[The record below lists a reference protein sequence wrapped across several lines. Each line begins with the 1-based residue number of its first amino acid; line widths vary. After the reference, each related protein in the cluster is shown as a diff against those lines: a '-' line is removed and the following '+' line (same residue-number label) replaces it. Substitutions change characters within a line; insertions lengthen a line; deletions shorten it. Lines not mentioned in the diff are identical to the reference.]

1 MTADIN
7 LPTKSVNWTW
17 IWPGWSQISMHKCMP
32 RSLQAGS
39 QPKKSRPKKK
49 SCLHLITLV
58 AVFVLASSLLGQTTG
73 TGDTSVTAVRGESW
87 LLHLGRS
94 FGETSMGK
102 TWNLGPPPPPDP
114 GTELP
119 PWQLNLSPGF
129 PAPIVT
135 LHGSDLYR
143 MTCQGCHKESGQGA
157 PPEINS
163 IIDPVR
169 ATSVAAIA
177 ARMKA
182 AGREMSRAD
191 TSAMAKESKAMLL
204 QRLHIG
210 GQHMLAPTMSE
221 AEIRSLV
228 AYLEQLAAIPGAEK
242 NQIAVK
248 ESSYRIGEHIVKST
262 CHVCH
267 SATGPNPSPD
277 QILKGAIPPLSSLT
291 TRVSLS
297 GFVRKVT
304 SGAPI
309 IMSTPPTYY
318 RGHMPVYVYFS
329 QDEAAAAYLY
339 LIRYPPR
346 P

>member
-1 MTADIN
+1 
-7 LPTKSVNWTW
+7 
-17 IWPGWSQISMHKCMP
+17 MP
-32 RSLQAGS
+32 CSAQVARYV
-39 QPKKSRPKKK
+39 SRPAKKN
-49 SCLHLITLV
+49 CLHLTILL
-58 AVFVLASSLLGQTTG
+58 AVVVLASSLLGQTG
-73 TGDTSVTAVRGESW
+73 TGDISVTAVKGESW
-87 LLHLGRS
+87 IRHVGRS

-102 TWNLGPPPPPDP
+102 TWNLGPAPPDP
-114 GTELP
+114 GSEPP

-129 PAPIVT
+129 PTPIVT

-163 IIDPVR
+163 VIDPVR
-169 ATSVAAIA
+169 ATSVAVIT

-182 AGREMSRAD
+182 ASREMSRSDIA
-191 TSAMAKESKAMLL
+191 AMAKESKVMLL

-210 GQHMLAPTMSE
+210 GQHMLPPTMSE

-228 AYLEQLAAIPGAEK
+228 AYLEQLSDIPGAEK
-242 NQIAVK
+242 NQIAVR
-248 ESSYRIGEHIVKST
+248 ESSYRVGEHIVKST

-267 SATGPNPSPD
+267 SATGPNPSPE
-277 QILKGAIPPLSSLT
+277 QILKGEIPPLSALT

-309 IMSTPPTYY
+309 LMGTPPTYY
-318 RGHMPVYVYFS
+318 RGHMPVYVYLS

>member
-1 MTADIN
+1 MSTHER
-7 LPTKSVNWTW
+7 
-17 IWPGWSQISMHKCMP
+17 IS
-32 RSLQAGS
+32 RSPQAGF
-39 QPKKSRPKKK
+39 RPKKK
-49 SCLHLITLV
+49 SALHLITLV
-58 AVFVLASSLLGQTTG
+58 VVFVIPSSLLGQTTG
-73 TGDTSVTAVRGESW
+73 TRDISVTAVSGESW
-87 LLHLGRS
+87 IRHLRRS

-102 TWNLGPPPPPDP
+102 TWNLGPVPPEP
-114 GTELP
+114 GKDLP

-163 IIDPVR
+163 VIDPVR
-169 ATSVAAIA
+169 ATSVVAMT

-182 AGREMSRAD
+182 VGREMSRSDLA
-191 TSAMAKESKAMLL
+191 AMAKESKVMLL

-210 GQHMLAPTMSE
+210 GQHMLPPTLTE

-228 AYLEQLAAIPGAEK
+228 AYLEQLADIPGAEK

-248 ESSYRIGEHIVKST
+248 ESSYRVGEHIVKST

-277 QILKGAIPPLSSLT
+277 QILKGAIPPLSALT
-291 TRVSLS
+291 MRVSLS

-304 SGAPI
+304 AGAPI
-309 IMSTPPTYY
+309 IMGTPPTYY
-318 RGHMPVYVYFS
+318 RGHMPVFFYLS
-329 QDEAAAAYLY
+329 QDEAASAYLY
-339 LIRYPPR
+339 LTRYPPR